1 MRNEK
6 ANAPKRVY
14 LLNLGCSK
22 NQVDAEHLLAE
33 FAAAGVR
40 RAEEPADAD
49 LLVVNTCGFIDSAKE
64 ESIQEILRLAK
75 GRSAGQKIV
84 VAGCLSQRYG
94 EALRESLPEADVMVG
109 TYNRGELLRQL
120 GLKPRAKGCSG
131 RIVLDGLPH
140 HAYLKVAE
148 GCQRHCAYCA
158 IPLIRGPQKSLS
170 PAEIVEEALRLQK
183 SGARELS
190 LVAQDLT
197 YYGREKGGPGSTLE
211 ELVRLLLRETDVDWL
226 RLCYAYPAF
235 VTPGLLEL
243 MATEKRVC
251 KYLDMPIQHGSDAM
265 LRAMDRGHTR
275 RGLLAMLRRI
285 RRSVPEIALRTTL
298 LLGFPGETE
307 DDVRELLDL
316 MEEVRFDRLGCFTY
330 SEEEGT
336 PAARSKA
343 PRVDPDVA
351 ARRAE
356 RVMRLQEEISL
367 ERNEA
372 LVGSEQTVLVDSVDD
387 SGTAHFL
394 ARTQWDAPEVDD
406 QVRVV
411 EGSAKPGEFYR
422 VKIVGAEAYDLD
434 ATILSKIAP
443 RSL

>member
-1 MRNEK
+1 ME
-6 ANAPKRVY
+6 NARRKRPTSVY

-33 FAAAGVR
+33 FASAGVKR
-40 RAEEPADAD
+40 TEEPEKAD

-64 ESIQEILRLAK
+64 ESIQEILRLSE
-75 GRSAGQKIV
+75 GRTSAQKVIAV
-84 VAGCLSQRYG
+84 GCLSQRYG
-94 EALRESLPEADVMVG
+94 ESLRKELPEVDLMLG
-109 TYNRGELLRQL
+109 TYEPGELLARL
-120 GLKPRAKGCSG
+120 GLKPGAKGCSG
-131 RIVLDGLPH
+131 RAVLDGLPH

-170 PAEIVEEALRLQK
+170 PREILAEARRLEK
-183 SGARELS
+183 CGVREIS

-197 YYGREKGGPGSTLE
+197 YYGREKGGPGSDLE
-211 ELVRLLLRETDVDWL
+211 SLLRLLLAETDVEWF

-235 VTPGLLEL
+235 VTPSLLEL
-243 MATEKRVC
+243 MASESRVC
-251 KYLDMPIQHGSDAM
+251 KYLDMPIQHGSDRM
-265 LRAMDRGHTR
+265 LSKMARGHTR
-275 RGLLAMLRRI
+275 RGLLTMLRRI
-285 RRSVPEIALRTTL
+285 RRTVPEIALRTTL

-307 DDVRELLDL
+307 DDVRELVDL

-336 PAARSKA
+336 PAAESRD

-351 ARRAE
+351 TERAE

-372 LVGSEQTVLVDSVDD
+372 LVGRELRVLVDSVDET
-387 SGTAHFL
+387 GTAHFL
-394 ARTQWDAPEVDD
+394 ARTEWDAPEVDN
-406 QVRVV
+406 QVRIA
-411 EGSAKPGEFYR
+411 EGSAKPGEFR
-422 VKIVGAEAYDLD
+422 MAKIVGAEAYDLD
-434 ATILSKIAP
+434 AVLLPKGS
-443 RSL
+443 RRG